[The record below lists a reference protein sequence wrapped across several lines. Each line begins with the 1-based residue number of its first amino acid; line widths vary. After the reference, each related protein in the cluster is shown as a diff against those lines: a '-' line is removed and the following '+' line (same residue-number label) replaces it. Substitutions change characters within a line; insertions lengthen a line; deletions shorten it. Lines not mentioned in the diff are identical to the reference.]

1 MANQTHIADAPNS
14 ILYRALRSAKADEM
28 LSYNAI
34 DEIRDM
40 AGDNI
45 RAEIATMRAEV
56 NGKFDAQSA
65 KFDAHAA
72 EIRSTRWMMG
82 AVFALMATLTALG
95 VFNTV
100 FRLIS
105 GN

>member
-1 MANQTHIADAPNS
+1 MANQTHIPDAPNS

-34 DEIRDM
+34 DEVRDM

-56 NGKFDAQSA
+56 NGKFAALEAQ
-65 KFDAHAA
+65 
-72 EIRSTRWMMG
+72 
-82 AVFALMATLTALG
+82 
-95 VFNTV
+95 
-100 FRLIS
+100 IS
-105 GN
+105 GLRWTIGFAISFAALFLGALTLASRG

>member
-1 MANQTHIADAPNS
+1 MTNQNPVTEYPDAN
-14 ILYRALRSAKADEM
+14 LYEALRIARVPDRLA
-28 LSYNAI
+28 NAA
-34 DEIRDM
+34 EKEVRDM

-65 KFDAHAA
+65 
-72 EIRSTRWMMG
+72 EIRSTRWMIS

-100 FRLIS
+100 FRLMQVD
-105 GN
+105 